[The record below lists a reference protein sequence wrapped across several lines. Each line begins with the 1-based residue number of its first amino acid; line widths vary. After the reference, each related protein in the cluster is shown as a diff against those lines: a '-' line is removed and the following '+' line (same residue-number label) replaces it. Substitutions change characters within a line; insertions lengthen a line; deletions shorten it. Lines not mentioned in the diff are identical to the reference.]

1 MAKSRKRNKPSAD
14 DSKQR
19 QQQTDD
25 VPPKTTIH
33 RFARGLVI
41 AEFVLL
47 IGIGILAFTSLIN
60 ASIQSSGG
68 ATRSSQVK
76 LAERQA
82 EIEQALRERE
92 SAEQGFDRT
101 AERPSDRPIVRPVS
115 DLR

>member
-1 MAKSRKRNKPSAD
+1 MTKSRKRAKRNAEDANPS
-14 DSKQR
+14 
-19 QQQTDD
+19 QTSSDN
-25 VPPKTTIH
+25 PTPKAKIP
-33 RFARGLVI
+33 RFARGLVLV
-41 AEFVLL
+41 EFSIL
-47 IGIGILAFTSLIN
+47 IGMGILAVTMLID

-92 SAEQGFDRT
+92 SAEQSFDYT
-101 AERPSDRPIVRPVS
+101 VGRPSDPPIARLQS